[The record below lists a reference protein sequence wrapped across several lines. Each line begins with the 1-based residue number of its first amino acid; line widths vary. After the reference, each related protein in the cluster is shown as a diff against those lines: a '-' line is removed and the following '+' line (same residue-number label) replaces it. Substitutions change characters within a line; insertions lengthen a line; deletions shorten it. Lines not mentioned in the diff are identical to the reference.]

1 MQRFMMP
8 AHWLQ
13 QPIDVVL
20 VGVGGTGSEMLD
32 GLVRL
37 HMALVKLDHPGLRV
51 TVFDADEVSSANI
64 GRQRFYPGDEGQNK
78 SILSVHRINL
88 FNGLDWRAV
97 PRWFDP
103 MERMSGWDRFDL
115 LVTCVDKA
123 STRADI
129 GKAVA
134 EHASYRHGLWLDTGN
149 NHNTGQ
155 CILGTLGR
163 TAPKLPSVFDLYP
176 ELETMVDDNEPSCSF
191 EQAIQAQDLLIN
203 RVVADAAT
211 DLLWQLIRHGQITHH
226 GAFVEVSP
234 MRVTPLRIDPT
245 VWASLG
251 WREPAGREPQA
262 PHSAAA

>member
-1 MQRFMMP
+1 MQHFMIP
-8 AHWLQ
+8 SNWIEQ
-13 QPIDVVL
+13 SINVVL

-37 HMALVKLDHPGLRV
+37 HMALVKLGHPGLCV
-51 TVFDADEVSSANI
+51 TVYDADEVSPANI

-78 SILSVHRINL
+78 AILSVHRINL
-88 FNGLDWRAV
+88 FNGLDWRAM
-97 PRWFDP
+97 PCWFDP
-103 MERMSGWDRFDL
+103 DERMSGWDTIDL

-129 GKAVA
+129 GFEVQNTPPYWR
-134 EHASYRHGLWLDTGN
+134 SLWLDTGN
-149 NHNTGQ
+149 DSNTGQ

-163 TAPKLPSVFDLYP
+163 ATPKLPTVFDLYP
-176 ELETMVDDNEPSCSF
+176 ELDSMEDDDEPSCSF
-191 EQAIQAQDLLIN
+191 EQAIQSQDLLIN

-234 MRVTPLRIDPT
+234 MRVTPLPIDPK

-251 WREPAGREPQA
+251 WREPTGNDAQA
-262 PHSAAA
+262 PLTAAA